1 MIYKSNVLYASSLE
15 VDFVIRNNDYPLL
28 VEVKVTNN
36 YSKSFN
42 MVMLSKKDYGEDNIK
57 AIKLYSINIV
67 LNNSDIINLPYYF
80 MPYFNKDVNLFK

>member
-28 VEVKVTNN
+28 VEVKATNN

-67 LNNSDIINLPYYF
+67 LNNNDIINLPYYL